1 MYIQKETYLIK
12 PFIKNSFLKQS
23 VSEFGDNIG
32 NANFDNIVSLI
43 DSNRTVL
50 LSRKTLN
57 KNKKYIYTIFDVV
70 GNSITKDNRI
80 DKAEIYKFIR
90 DYYHYFKKQ
99 DLTNEQIGKMKVF
112 DMLDL
117 MVIWYK
123 TH

>member
-32 NANFDNIVSLI
+32 NANFDDIVSLI

-80 DKAEIYKFIR
+80 DKAEIYEFIR